1 MCICKGISLNH
12 SGVAI
17 GGGVV
22 GDGSSL
28 ANCNGVVGLGP
39 SNSRSGSGP
48 GSGRTEPVTG
58 ASRAGSG
65 AGEGFEAGSWDGK
78 GDEDRGGHIGMCR
91 RGGEDVT
98 LIPPPSPAA
107 VRPRIDI

>member
-1 MCICKGISLNH
+1 MQCKHRSHPCCEAVLGGGGEGGGSCSKGFTRCVCVCKGISLNH

-28 ANCNGVVGLGP
+28 ANCNGVAGLGP

-48 GSGRTEPVTG
+48 GSGKIEHVAG
-58 ASRAGSG
+58 ASRTGSG
-65 AGEGFEAGSWDGK
+65 TGEGVEAGS
-78 GDEDRGGHIGMCR
+78 
-91 RGGEDVT
+91 
-98 LIPPPSPAA
+98 
-107 VRPRIDI
+107 